1 MDTPLRRSER
11 LRELY
16 TPHTPPRR
24 IRTPTSP
31 PPIVRQVRRVFAEE
45 DAANALVEMSHLEA
59 AVDAYRKYL
68 VARRESQSEHVKLR
82 LCKELTHRERAY
94 INLQ

>member
-16 TPHTPPRR
+16 TPRTPPRR
-24 IRTPTSP
+24 IRTPSSP
-31 PPIVRQVRRVFAEE
+31 PPVVRRVRRVFAEE

-59 AVDAYRKYL
+59 AVESYRKYL
-68 VARRESQSEHVKLR
+68 VARRESQPEHVKFN
-82 LCKELTHRERAY
+82 LCKELTHRELAY